1 MSIIT
6 ISHRGDFSKTLKFLR
21 KLRDK
26 RFLDKLNK
34 YGQMGVDALRQA
46 TPKRSGK
53 TADSWS
59 YTVETSG
66 SSATIIWTNSNQN
79 GYFNVAVGIQYG
91 HGTRNG
97 GYVQGIDYIN
107 PAMRPIFDQIAEE
120 IWAEVISE

>member
-26 RFLDKLNK
+26 KFLDKLNK

-53 TADSWS
+53 TADSWGYS
-59 YTVETSG
+59 IETSG
-66 SSATIIWTNSNQN
+66 NSATIIWTNSNQN